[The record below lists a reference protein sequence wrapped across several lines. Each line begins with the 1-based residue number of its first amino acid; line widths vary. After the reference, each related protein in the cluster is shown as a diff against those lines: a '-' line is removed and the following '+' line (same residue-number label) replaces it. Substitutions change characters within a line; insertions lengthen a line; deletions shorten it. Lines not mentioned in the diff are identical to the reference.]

1 MAPICDYLMRSL
13 ILSLGLL
20 FLNPASYA
28 ADQDLIEMGETLYNQ
43 NCVFC
48 HQPDAIGKPGLA
60 PSLTNP
66 ELLAISS
73 DKFLMSTIRDGRM
86 GTSMV
91 PYAHLSRA
99 KVKAIVAYLR
109 SHESLPYRAD
119 EVNAQ
124 HDAHGDPRFG
134 EQWFDQLCSTC
145 HGVRGDGY
153 LAGGSGTAIGKT
165 GFLSKVSDGYIRET
179 IKVGRSNTRM
189 LPFQGPEGLA
199 DLSDTEI
206 DDIITY
212 MRTLNQAG
220 S

>member
-1 MAPICDYLMRSL
+1 MARISDPFRLFVF
-13 ILSLGLL
+13 SLGLL
-20 FLNPASYA
+20 SFNQAGYA
-28 ADQDLIEMGETLYNQ
+28 ADAALIATGETLYNQ
-43 NCVFC
+43 NCIFC

-73 DKFLMSTIRDGRM
+73 DKYLMGTIRDGRQ

-91 PYAHLSRA
+91 PYSHLGRD

-109 SHESLPYRAD
+109 SHETLPNRSAEVD
-119 EVNAQ
+119 EQ
-124 HDAHGDPRFG
+124 PDAHGDPRFG
-134 EQWFDQLCSTC
+134 KQWFDQVCSTC
-145 HGVRGDGY
+145 HGVQGDGY
-153 LAGGSGTAIGKT
+153 LAGGSGTAIGKP

-189 LPFQGPEGLA
+189 LPFQGPAGLSNM
-199 DLSDTEI
+199 SDQEI

-212 MRTLNQAG
+212 MRTLN
-220 S
+220 